1 MREAKHKRPRATS
14 FHWRSSLEK
23 VKPLS
28 ELSDEYRQVP
38 EVGTGGG
45 WLRRGLR
52 RRVEGMDFSMLI
64 VVLAK
69 RIYVTKTHQTV
80 HFRLNLL
87 QENSTSINLTLHHES
102 SGPVGQVMEKYRR
115 VSGKAL
121 ASRPL

>member
-1 MREAKHKRPRATS
+1 
-14 FHWRSSLEK
+14 
-23 VKPLS
+23 
-28 ELSDEYRQVP
+28 
-38 EVGTGGG
+38 
-45 WLRRGLR
+45 
-52 RRVEGMDFSMLI
+52 MDFSMLI

-102 SGPVGQVMEKYRR
+102 SGPVGQVTEKYRC